1 MKYEKKEERKKRLK
15 KKRRNGKPFGSPIQG
30 LSLVVLVCF
39 LKDLFGSV
47 NWASFSST
55 GKYFRHVFCNVS
67 NIFT

>member
-1 MKYEKKEERKKRLK
+1 MRKKKRERRGKK

-55 GKYFRHVFCNVS
+55 GKYFRHVFFNVS